1 MSTKKIII
9 GLTLLF
15 TLEYL
20 LLCLIAQTEQED
32 YFILPFSGDNF
43 SAVYLQENLE
53 MQTRDSKTLSFEYL
67 SDSKSKKMPIKI
79 KLNTTHSTYEVSI
92 EPSNKSL
99 AFNSL
104 RSSTTPFFSGGL
116 YLLSNKKESEQKLIK
131 KTFDKIAGQ

>member
-43 SAVYLQENLE
+43 SSVYLQENLE

-67 SDSKSKKMPIKI
+67 SDFDYTSHNWQFIFC
-79 KLNTTHSTYEVSI
+79 TYCI
-92 EPSNKSL
+92 
-99 AFNSL
+99 
-104 RSSTTPFFSGGL
+104 
-116 YLLSNKKESEQKLIK
+116 
-131 KTFDKIAGQ
+131 

>member
-9 GLTLLF
+9 GLILLF

-32 YFILPFSGDNF
+32 YFILPFSEDNF
-43 SAVYLQENLE
+43 SAIYLQENLE
-53 MQTRDSKTLSFEYL
+53 LQTRDSKTLSFEYL
-67 SDSKSKKMPIKI
+67 SDKESKKMPLKI

-104 RSSTTPFFSGGL
+104 RSSTIPFFSGGL
-116 YLLSNKKESEQKLIK
+116 YLLSNKKETEQKLIK